1 MIRDLVA
8 KNRSY
13 RRFDERAAVSEDRLR
28 AWVDLARL
36 SASGANLQPLKYLLS
51 NRPERNAAIFECLAW
66 AGYLKDWQGPVPGER
81 PAAYVIVLGDTEI
94 CQRFD
99 TDPGIAAQSILLGAV
114 EAGYGG
120 CMVASIQRDKLRAA
134 LSIPE
139 RYCILLVI
147 ALGKPVEQVVLEPL
161 EPNGNIQYWR
171 DADGVHHVPKR
182 ALEDVLV
189 DWDAGKE
196 LSG

>member
-1 MIRDLVA
+1 MG
-8 KNRSY
+8 
-13 RRFDERAAVSEDRLR
+13 
-28 AWVDLARL
+28 RL
-36 SASGANLQPLKYLLS
+36 SQG
-51 NRPERNAAIFECLAW
+51 LA
-66 AGYLKDWQGPVPGER
+66 GPCTGER

-99 TDPGIAAQSILLGAV
+99 TDLGIAAQSILLGAV

-134 LSIPE
+134 LSIPK

-147 ALGKPVEQVVLEPL
+147 ALGKPVEQVVIEPL

-196 LSG
+196 LSD